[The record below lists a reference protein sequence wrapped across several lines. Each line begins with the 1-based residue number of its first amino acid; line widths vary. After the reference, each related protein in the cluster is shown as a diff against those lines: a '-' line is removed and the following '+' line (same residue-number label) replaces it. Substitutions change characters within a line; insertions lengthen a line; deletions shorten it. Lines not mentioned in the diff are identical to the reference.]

1 MDTIFYNGTIYT
13 QDQAYPTCSAIAV
26 KNGVI
31 TALGTDEEVLALAT
45 SQTEKIDLHG
55 NFMVP
60 GFVDSHLHFIYDAMV
75 RRTIDL
81 SQTQALEGAI
91 ALCKEKAKEAEKRG
105 NWILAGNFN
114 QDDWAEH
121 QLPSRAD
128 LDAVSKEVPVVFQRA
143 CLHISICNTKALVAS
158 GLLEQCP
165 DGVVREQ
172 AQNAISNA
180 QPLPD
185 LEELKALILDAAE
198 KAAQAGITEVHT
210 DDFTVLPGTCGQL
223 IIQAYKELAQEER
236 LKVRI
241 YEQCNLETLPE
252 LEQFLAA
259 GHRTGET
266 YGFFRIGPLKIIT
279 DGSLGAH
286 TAAMRTPY
294 KNAPQTKGMYNYT
307 DEELTRMVQMA
318 QDHDM
323 QMAIHCIGDGAL
335 AQTLTALRKAHYEN
349 PKPNLRHGIVHCQ
362 IMSRQQQDWFQKLNL
377 LAYIQPIFV
386 RYDMHIVEDC
396 VGRELAET
404 SYNWRRFAAL
414 GVHQC
419 AGSDCPVEKF
429 DILPNLQYAV
439 TRRDPVSGKAWYP
452 EYALRLEEALR
463 AFTYEGAYAAFSEDV
478 KGSIS
483 VGKYADL
490 TVLDRNLFEIP
501 AEEIS
506 KAKVVLTMTG
516 GKVTYRAEGQ

>member
-1 MDTIFYNGTIYT
+1 MDTIFYNGVFYT
-13 QDQAYPTCSAIAV
+13 QDQAYPQCSAAAV

-31 TALGTDEEVLALAT
+31 TALGTDEEVLLLAGHA
-45 SQTEKIDLHG
+45 TEKIDLHG
-55 NFMVP
+55 NFVVP
-60 GFVDSHLHFIYDAMV
+60 GFIDSHLHLIYDAMV

-81 SQTQALEGAI
+81 SQTESLAEAV
-91 ALCKEKAKEAEKRG
+91 ALCREKAAEAEARSS
-105 NWILAGNFN
+105 WLLAGNFN
-114 QDDWAEH
+114 QDDWTEH
-121 QLPSRAD
+121 RLPTRAD
-128 LDAVSKEVPVVFQRA
+128 MDAISTKVPVVFQRA
-143 CLHISICNTKALVAS
+143 CLHISVCNTKALEAA

-165 DGVVREQ
+165 DGIVREQ
-172 AQNAISNA
+172 EQNAISQA
-180 QPLPD
+180 EPLPD
-185 LEELKALILDAAE
+185 LEELKELILDGAD
-198 KAAQAGITEVHT
+198 KASEAGITEVHT

-223 IIQAYKELAQEER
+223 IMQAYRELSEAG
-236 LKVRI
+236 LLNVRI

-252 LEQFLAA
+252 LKQFLAA
-259 GHRTGET
+259 GHRTGDD
-266 YGFFRIGPLKIIT
+266 YGFFRIGPLKIIA
-279 DGSLGAH
+279 DGSLGVH

-294 KNAPQTKGMYNYT
+294 QNAPDTKGIYNYT
-307 DEELTRMVQMA
+307 DEELSQMVSMA
-318 QDHDM
+318 QENNM

-335 AQTLTALRKAHYEN
+335 EQTLTALRIAHCEN

-362 IMSRQQQDWFQKLNL
+362 IMSKEQQDWFQKLNL

-396 VGRELAET
+396 VGKELAKT
-404 SYNWRRFAAL
+404 SYNWRRFADL

-439 TRRDPVSGKAWYP
+439 TRKDPDSGKSWYP
-452 EYALRLEEALR
+452 EYALTLEEALR

-478 KGSIS
+478 RGSIS

-506 KAKVVLTMTG
+506 EAKVVLTMAG
-516 GKVTYRAEGQ
+516 GKVTYRAE